1 MRTPSAKAMV
11 VIKELNTAV
20 TSKGLLDGGATH
32 ALRKCKD
39 LEECE
44 EATPTQVILAEGTT
58 SKMRLKEGALTLV
71 TREDIQPIVPMGV
84 LTLMGYEVEWK
95 QDSCRVRRRNRNLEV
110 EMVDS
115 CPMVDAEVALELI
128 DEMELMEEKR
138 AMRLAAMKP
147 VEGSTGAGDDKGSG
161 RILSRSA
168 GGDHE
173 SCGTVHGSGR

>member
-1 MRTPSAKAMV
+1 MS
-11 VIKELNTAV
+11 
-20 TSKGLLDGGATH
+20 SGATSTGGGC
-32 ALRKCKD
+32 ASGEVDENPIRKGHGGDQGAEHGSHKQGTAGRGSDSC
-39 LEECE
+39 LEKV
-44 EATPTQVILAEGTT
+44 QG
-58 SKMRLKEGALTLV
+58 SRGV